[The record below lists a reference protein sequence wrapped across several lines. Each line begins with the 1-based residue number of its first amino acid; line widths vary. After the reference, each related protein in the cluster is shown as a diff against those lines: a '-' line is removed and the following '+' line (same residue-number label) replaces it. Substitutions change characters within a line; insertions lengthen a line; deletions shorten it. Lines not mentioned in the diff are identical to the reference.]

1 MTQAKSGNR
10 GRRSWSQVT
19 WARCAYKNNQT
30 KYNEISSFWTSG
42 FFTCILF
49 MSCNATSGTLG
60 VRMQRSAEPG
70 RNRNGCN
77 EMETEPSIPSAS
89 CCCSSHMT
97 TSSPTIL
104 SAISRHKSPAVNLTH
119 ATCLVYNTPFII
131 FFFISASE
139 KGSVLKHPLDFAVTS
154 QDFSKEVGRSLH
166 SVH

>member
-1 MTQAKSGNR
+1 MLTRTIKPNTMRYLLFGLLAFLH
-10 GRRSWSQVT
+10 V
-19 WARCAYKNNQT
+19 Y
-30 KYNEISSFWTSG
+30 SS
-42 FFTCILF
+42 CL
-49 MSCNATSGTLG
+49 ATLLLAPC
-60 VRMQRSAEPG
+60 VRMQRSPEPG

>member
-1 MTQAKSGNR
+1 MLTRTIKPNTMRYLLFGLLA
-10 GRRSWSQVT
+10 
-19 WARCAYKNNQT
+19 
-30 KYNEISSFWTSG
+30 

-60 VRMQRSAEPG
+60 VRMQRSPEPG

-97 TSSPTIL
+97 TSSPIIL